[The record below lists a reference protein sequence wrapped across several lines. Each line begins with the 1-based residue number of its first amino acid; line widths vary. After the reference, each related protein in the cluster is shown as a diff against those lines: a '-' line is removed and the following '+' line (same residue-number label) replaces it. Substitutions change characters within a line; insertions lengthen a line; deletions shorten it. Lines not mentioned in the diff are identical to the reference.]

1 MSNPESRQKPKWWQ
15 VALIVPF
22 VPLLLALVVVAI
34 PLYLAASLCLHIAIW
49 IWWCVRGCDIL
60 FVYSDSPVWHDYIEQ
75 RIIPYLDE
83 RAIVL
88 NWSDR
93 RRWRLSL
100 ARMAFYHFGGYRQFN
115 PLAVVFRPFR
125 RTRTFRFWQPFKDFK
140 HGHAETL
147 ERMESEFFGLIGVQR
162 HDPSA

>member
-75 RIIPYLDE
+75 RIYPTLTSVPSFSIGRTAGVGGCHWHGWRSITL
-83 RAIVL
+83 AATGSSI
-88 NWSDR
+88 
-93 RRWRLSL
+93 RWR
-100 ARMAFYHFGGYRQFN
+100 
-115 PLAVVFRPFR
+115 
-125 RTRTFRFWQPFKDFK
+125 W
-140 HGHAETL
+140 
-147 ERMESEFFGLIGVQR
+147 FFGLFAAHARFDSGSRSKISSMDTQR
-162 HDPSA
+162 RSKEWRVSSLD